1 MTLALNPQTYISKC
15 RRTIVTDF
23 RQLFLDKF
31 PFYFT
36 FDKNGNIGFLS
47 PALEA
52 NGFNVSNELKSTF
65 VIIEGSKKIEITI
78 DQLQQRIGK
87 VIILRSVKNKVEY
100 FGELEFD
107 QSNQKFQFLGMKSNF
122 LSHSL
127 FQKSLLELIQLA
139 VFPIENP
146 TPLLRI
152 DNLGNLC
159 YSNDKGVELWIELQ
173 NDLQQKCDIIRLA
186 VSTLESRVS
195 EQVQQTVANRIFD
208 TIFVPDQTQ
217 DFVGIYFIDITK
229 KIENE
234 KLLESHRI
242 KLISSS
248 RLSALGEMASGISH
262 EINNPMTVVLAQSQI
277 MQKMLTSES
286 LDIDKFKN
294 SLQKIEKMSDRI
306 TKIINGLSSFSRDGN
321 KDPMDS
327 ISIKLCIDHVLNLC
341 EGRLKA
347 MQLELSIDEPP
358 NITFNGRA
366 VQIEQVLLNL
376 ILNAAQATQHNERK
390 WIRISFENRDHIL
403 FIHVIDSGCGISEDA
418 EKKLMEPFYTTKA
431 IGAGTGLGL
440 SISLGIIQSHGGKLY
455 LNRHFSTTCFT
466 IELPLPEQKNIS
478 LRKPAA

>member
-1 MTLALNPQTYISKC
+1 MTEFKK
-15 RRTIVTDF
+15 
-23 RQLFLDKF
+23 LFLDKF

-36 FDKNGNIGFLS
+36 FDKNGSIDYLS

-52 NGFNVSNELKSTF
+52 NGFTLSNELKSTF
-65 VIIEGSKKIEITI
+65 VIIEGSKEIEITI

-87 VIILRSVKNKVEY
+87 VIILRSIIDKMEY
-100 FGELEFD
+100 FGELELD

-127 FQKSLLELIQLA
+127 FQKSLLEMIQLA

-146 TPLLRI
+146 APLLRI

-159 YSNDKGVELWIELQ
+159 YSNDKGVELWVELQ
-173 NDLQQKCDIIRLA
+173 NDLQQKYDIIRLA

-229 KIENE
+229 KVENE
-234 KLLESHRI
+234 KLIESQRI

-286 LDIDKFKN
+286 IEVDKLKN

-306 TKIINGLSSFSRDGN
+306 TKIINGLSSFSRDGD
-321 KDPMDS
+321 KDPMES
-327 ISIKLCIDHVLNLC
+327 VSIKQCIDNVLNLC
-341 EGRLKA
+341 EGRLTA
-347 MQLELSIDEPP
+347 MQLELKIDEPL
-358 NITFNGRA
+358 NIDIKGRA

-376 ILNAAQATQHNERK
+376 IINATQAIQNNEHK
-390 WIRISFENRDHIL
+390 WIRISFENKDGHL
-403 FIHVIDSGCGISEDA
+403 CIHVIDSGSGITEDA

-431 IGAGTGLGL
+431 VGAGTGLGL
-440 SISLGIIQSHGGKLY
+440 SISLGIVRAHGGKLY
-455 LNRHFSTTCFT
+455 LNRNFSTTCFT
-466 IELPLPEQKNIS
+466 IELPLPEHKNIA
-478 LRKPAA
+478 LRNPAA